1 MTRTKTEELT
11 WQDIAEAVA
20 RQKQLERE
28 RELLAQMRFE
38 EKIREVVI
46 VCSPA
51 NKYKLKEAIP
61 SLFVVG
67 SSACEDDKCYMVTDK
82 ELAEQLKKAVKW

>member
-1 MTRTKTEELT
+1 MTT

-28 RELLAQMRFE
+28 KVLFEQMRFE
-38 EKIREVVI
+38 DKIRETVI

-51 NKYKLKEAIP
+51 NKYKLKSAIP
-61 SLFVVG
+61 SLFVVA
-67 SSACEDDKCYMVTDK
+67 SPACDDDKCYMITDK
-82 ELAEQLKKAVKW
+82 ELAERFKRTVRE